1 MTPPLR
7 RYYTHSEWTAA
18 TLPTALRKC
27 DSLPEGQW
35 AEFHLLAGTL
45 TLEWLDETG
54 QITATFNAS
63 PQQPLPLIPPPQ
75 AYRLSRMSH
84 DLCCQCSLLYTLE
97 DYGHV
102 KYDMT
107 RTHSEV
113 IVAAMSTEDYRAQC
127 RSPLLSVPEH
137 YAATIPTLAR
147 R

>member
-75 AYRLSRMSH
+75 AYVCRG
-84 DLCCQCSLLYTLE
+84 CP
-97 DYGHV
+97 
-102 KYDMT
+102 MT
-107 RTHSEV
+107 CAVNAHCYIRWKTM
-113 IVAAMSTEDYRAQC
+113 AM
-127 RSPLLSVPEH
+127 
-137 YAATIPTLAR
+137 
-147 R
+147 